1 MMSHFRTASTG
12 TMDSISRSLNR
23 FSFDLSNKISS
34 SEIDK
39 NNAISPL
46 SISATLGLVLLGAR
60 EETSTQIKK
69 VLHLL
74 DSETTPKDERRGIEK
89 SCGKKIK
96 RDEVSDVHNQFH
108 ELLTQLKSPTSDS
121 VLAIANAAFTQL
133 NFPLLEEYLTSA
145 KELYDAKVETVDF
158 QDDKTRLKINS
169 WVEEKT
175 KGKIKDLFSDSL
187 DKSTSIILVNAVYFK
202 GQWKKKFNVA
212 NTTNAPFY
220 IKKDSEISVPMMSQ
234 TEKFNFG
241 EIDEIDAQ
249 IIELPYATGELS
261 MFIILP
267 NDIAGLQKIDNQ
279 ITAESLMKWTNSE
292 NLTSTK
298 VEIQLPRFKIE
309 TSYNLVQY
317 LENMG
322 MIDAFSQQKA
332 NLSGISDKGLYVS
345 QMIHKCYIEVN
356 EEGTEAAAATG
367 AVIVPKSLILPKKFI
382 VKHPFLSFIKHITF
396 DTILFHSKVYF
407 P

>member
-1 MMSHFRTASTG
+1 
-12 TMDSISRSLNR
+12 MDSISRSLNR

-74 DSETTPKDERRGIEK
+74 DSETTPKDERRGIGK

-108 ELLTQLKSPTSDS
+108 ELLTQLKSPKSDS

-202 GQWKKKFNVA
+202 GQWKKKFNVE

-220 IKKDSEISVPMMSQ
+220 IKKVV
-234 TEKFNFG
+234 T
-241 EIDEIDAQ
+241 
-249 IIELPYATGELS
+249 
-261 MFIILP
+261 
-267 NDIAGLQKIDNQ
+267 
-279 ITAESLMKWTNSE
+279 
-292 NLTSTK
+292 
-298 VEIQLPRFKIE
+298 FKY
-309 TSYNLVQY
+309 SY
-317 LENMG
+317 
-322 MIDAFSQQKA
+322 
-332 NLSGISDKGLYVS
+332 
-345 QMIHKCYIEVN
+345 
-356 EEGTEAAAATG
+356 
-367 AVIVPKSLILPKKFI
+367 
-382 VKHPFLSFIKHITF
+382 IKNKLLCHG
-396 DTILFHSKVYF
+396 
-407 P
+407 